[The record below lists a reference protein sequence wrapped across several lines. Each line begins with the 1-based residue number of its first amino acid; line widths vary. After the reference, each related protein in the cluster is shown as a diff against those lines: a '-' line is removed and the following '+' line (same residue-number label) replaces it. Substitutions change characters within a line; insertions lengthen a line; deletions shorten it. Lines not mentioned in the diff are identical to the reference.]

1 MKRRAGKIILTIA
14 AMVLI
19 PAFNSFA
26 ISENDLKRLT
36 AAGIDGNALAA
47 ILEEKSIET
56 AAFTVDELIVLK
68 QKGHLSNETI
78 RMIVK
83 NRSFLINRG
92 PVVYGKEVQPI
103 RLSSVEDIIAL
114 KKAGLSDEVIQAVVR
129 ATSESTEKSDRE
141 KAWKMLNEMGIVI
154 DGRQRPPSTTTSL
167 P

>member
-1 MKRRAGKIILTIA
+1 MRRRAGSIILTIV

-19 PAFNSFA
+19 LAFNSFA
-26 ISENDLKRLT
+26 ISEGDLKRLM

-47 ILEEKSIET
+47 ILEEKTVET
-56 AAFTVDELIVLK
+56 VAFTVDELIALK

-83 NRSFLINRG
+83 NRSFLKNRE

-114 KKAGLSDEVIQAVVR
+114 KKAGLSDEVIQTVIR
-129 ATSESTEKSDRE
+129 ATSESTETSDRE

-154 DGRQRPPSTTTSL
+154 DGRQRPSSGQ
-167 P
+167 

>member
-1 MKRRAGKIILTIA
+1 MRRRAGKIILTIA

-19 PAFNSFA
+19 LAFNSFA
-26 ISENDLKRLT
+26 ISEGDLKRLM
-36 AAGIDGNALAA
+36 AAGIDGSALAA
-47 ILEEKSIET
+47 ILEEKTVET
-56 AAFTVDELIVLK
+56 VAFTVDELIALK

-83 NRSFLINRG
+83 NRSFLKNRE

-103 RLSSVEDIIAL
+103 RLSSVEDILAL

-129 ATSESTEKSDRE
+129 ATSESTETSDRE
-141 KAWKMLNEMGIVI
+141 KAWKMLREMGIVI
-154 DGRQRPPSTTTSL
+154 DGRQRPSSATTL